1 MISCRVFP
9 ALGASTVPNRV
20 VHGQADFFAVARL
33 AQSRHEIDAKEGF
46 PMPAKAS
53 RSVGAL
59 LAATVLLALAGP
71 ADAGDYPNK
80 TIRVVVPFAAA
91 GVTDIVAR
99 IVFDRVAQSLGQ
111 QVIIDNRPGAG
122 GTIAVDAV
130 AHSPADGY
138 TLVMADPSGSLAANV
153 TLYPKLNYDPRRD
166 LAPIAILGT
175 TGTVLIVSNDVP
187 AKTLQ
192 EFVALARARPG
203 ELTFVS
209 TGNGTPGHLNG
220 ERFMRLTGIKA
231 VHVPYRVV
239 SQGVTDLVT
248 GRISFWIAPIPTL
261 LPQIQAG
268 QVRPLAIA
276 GDARSADLP

>member
-1 MISCRVFP
+1 
-9 ALGASTVPNRV
+9 
-20 VHGQADFFAVARL
+20 
-33 AQSRHEIDAKEGF
+33 
-46 PMPAKAS
+46 
-53 RSVGAL
+53 
-59 LAATVLLALAGP
+59 
-71 ADAGDYPNK
+71 
-80 TIRVVVPFAAA
+80 
-91 GVTDIVAR
+91 
-99 IVFDRVAQSLGQ
+99 VAQSLGQ

-138 TLVMADPSGSLAANV
+138 TLVMADPSGSLAAIV

-209 TGNGTPGHLNG
+209 TGNGTPGHLHG

-239 SQGVTDLVT
+239 SKGVTDLVT

-276 GDARSADLP
+276 GDARSADLPGVPTIAESGVGQFDSSTTYALFAPPGTPKDIVDKLYVEVKRALAIEPVQQKLRAAGVEPKIGAPEDVKELLAARTAQWAEVIKNAGIKIDDH

>member
-1 MISCRVFP
+1 
-9 ALGASTVPNRV
+9 
-20 VHGQADFFAVARL
+20 
-33 AQSRHEIDAKEGF
+33 
-46 PMPAKAS
+46 MPAKAS

-192 EFVALARARPG
+192 QFVALARARPG

-231 VHVPYRVV
+231 VHVPYLVV
-239 SQGVTDLVT
+239 S
-248 GRISFWIAPIPTL
+248 
-261 LPQIQAG
+261 
-268 QVRPLAIA
+268 
-276 GDARSADLP
+276 